1 YLIDLNL
8 QGINRFTQLADDSEE
23 VPNLQGKT
31 YSAFKLTQHEW
42 LKLEL
47 IRDVLQTWESM
58 AGTSKFDSLSTSITS
73 GLDNVSK
80 WYRKTNNTDVYFVCL
95 ALDPN
100 YKVAYA
106 KAKWA
111 SQDFDDGMRRLEDV
125 VSSWVSQ

>member
-1 YLIDLNL
+1 APFYLIDLNL
-8 QGINRFTQLADDSEE
+8 QGINRFTQLADDSKE
-23 VPNLQGKT
+23 VPNLQRKT

-42 LKLEL
+42 LN
-47 IRDVLQTWESM
+47 M

-80 WYRKTNNTDVYFVCL
+80 WYRKTNDTDVYFVCL

-111 SQDFDDGMRRLEDV
+111 SRDFDDGMRQLKDV